1 MSRIP
6 APTREK
12 ALRLRIE
19 RRSLAEVSRET
30 GVSKRS
36 LLRLEN
42 GWIDAEGRR
51 HSGWKPKLE
60 KAWKD
65 LVEGELACGLM
76 LKEER
81 LKTYQELARLAVAKV
96 KEMFPLIRTKSAA
109 DVKALLSEI
118 RELCRL
124 IAEEK
129 GEFRPNPQTLVAVKT
144 DITVNELADRYRD
157 AHADRQEGDAEPGGT
172 AEVADDDGGVSPG
185 ADGFGKR
192 ETDPPDGLPD
202 PAPAG

>member
-19 RRSLAEVSRET
+19 RRSLADVSRET
-30 GVSKRS
+30 GISKRS

-42 GWIDAEGRR
+42 GWVDADGRK
-51 HSGWKPKLE
+51 HPGWKPKLE
-60 KAWKD
+60 MAWKD
-65 LVEGELACGLM
+65 LIEGELTCGLM

-81 LKTYQELARLAVAKV
+81 LKTYQELARMAVAKV

-129 GEFRPNPQTLVAVKT
+129 GEFRPNPQTLVAVKA
-144 DITVNELADRYRD
+144 DVTVNELAGRYKD
-157 AHADRQEGDAEPGGT
+157 AHADREEGEAEPGGT
-172 AEVADDDGGVSPG
+172 PEVAGDDGRVSPG
-185 ADGFGKR
+185 ADGFGR
-192 ETDPPDGLPD
+192 EADPPDGLPD